1 LIEGVQR
8 SLLMALILGLFAV
21 VGIGAVTW
29 VYNVSKAKIIENER
43 AALIKQLSALLP
55 EGSYDNNIVND
66 TLEWTEPDLAA
77 GGPLIIYRFRKN
89 TLPVAVVIPT
99 VAPDGYNGNIKLLVA
114 ITKEGVV
121 SAVRVVAHHETPG
134 LGDKMELERSDWID
148 LFKGQSLALLPGSQW
163 RVKRD
168 GGTFDQFTG
177 ATITPRAIVKAVKKT
192 VIFFET
198 YGDELFLPLQ
208 PKGR

>member
-1 LIEGVQR
+1 MIEGVQR

-55 EGSYDNNIVND
+55 EGSYDNDIVND

-89 TLPVAVVIPT
+89 TLPIAVVIPT

-134 LGDKMELERSDWID
+134 LGDKMELERSGWID
-148 LFKGQSLALLPGSQW
+148 LFKGQSLLLPESQW